1 MVKYLDPESDFG
13 LPRRRK
19 KSPDLAVRRQKNA
32 ELPTAEALAAAREAA
47 LRVLDRTAASSSQI
61 RQKLMKAGFLPEIAE
76 EIVTRFGEVGLLDD
90 REYAAMLVRTRF
102 QERGLVGRALV
113 QELDRKGIDP
123 GLQAEAL
130 EQITPEQEVENAQRL
145 AEKKARSLHNVSY
158 SQAMRRIGSFM
169 ATLPASAAKLLAVP
183 WQTGTS
189 KPNSGRPA
197 RVMMEL

>member
-32 ELPTAEALAAAREAA
+32 ELPTAEALAAARETA

-61 RQKLMKAGFLPEIAE
+61 RQKLTKAGFLPEIAE

-102 QERGLVGRALV
+102 QERGLVGKALV
-113 QELDRKGIDP
+113 QELNRKGIDP
-123 GLQAEAL
+123 GLQVEAL

-158 SQAMRRIGSFM
+158 SQAMRRIGSFLARKGYSPSQCRE
-169 ATLPASAAKLLAVP
+169 ATRGAQADRDFE
-183 WQTGTS
+183 T
-189 KPNSGRPA
+189 
-197 RVMMEL
+197 E

>member
-19 KSPDLAVRRQKNA
+19 KSPNLAARRQKNA
-32 ELPTAEALAAAREAA
+32 ELPTEEALTAAREAA

-61 RQKLMKAGFLPEIAE
+61 RQKLTKAGFLPEIAE
-76 EIVTRFGEVGLLDD
+76 EIVTRFEEVGLLDD

-113 QELDRKGIDP
+113 QELNRKGIAPD
-123 GLQAEAL
+123 LQQEAL
-130 EQITPEQEVENAQRL
+130 AQITPEQEAESAQRM

-158 SQAMRRIGSFM
+158 PQAMRRIGAFLARKGYSPSQCRQ
-169 ATLPASAAKLLAVP
+169 ATREVLADRDFE
-183 WQTGTS
+183 T
-189 KPNSGRPA
+189 
-197 RVMMEL
+197 E

>member
-32 ELPTAEALAAAREAA
+32 ELPTEEALAAARESA

-61 RQKLMKAGFLPEIAE
+61 RQKLTKAGFLPEIAE

-113 QELDRKGIDP
+113 QELNRKGIDP

-158 SQAMRRIGSFM
+158 SQAMRRIGSFLARKGYSPSQCRE
-169 ATLPASAAKLLAVP
+169 ATRGALADRDFE
-183 WQTGTS
+183 T
-189 KPNSGRPA
+189 
-197 RVMMEL
+197 E

>member
-32 ELPTAEALAAAREAA
+32 ELPTEEALAAAREAA

-61 RQKLMKAGFLPEIAE
+61 RQKLTKAGFLPEIAE

-158 SQAMRRIGSFM
+158 SQAMRRIGSFLARKGYSPSQCRE
-169 ATLPASAAKLLAVP
+169 ATRGAL
-183 WQTGTS
+183 TDRDFET
-189 KPNSGRPA
+189 
-197 RVMMEL
+197 E